1 MTRPTVF
8 RVLSG
13 VIGVMVLSGVRTG
26 WGQSPQPGPS
36 DPGNSSRLTTVLQ
49 APSSPDQPQGG
60 DEKYVVDCAKTHLPF
75 RIEEVD
81 ATGILRLERRWGK
94 LFTHPGFKLTHEIDF
109 LPNWY
114 LGLAF
119 DDSEAGIPAVSVVKV
134 KVIECG
140 TLCPPRVKVG
150 MTAAKQLKAGQLL
163 ILCLNLTTA
172 DEIQELPEIVSLE
185 DPHELW
191 SETIMVERLKRSED
205 NLRNLADALVAYREH
220 FGHYPP
226 AVVWGPDGKPWH
238 SWRVL
243 ILPFLK
249 RKHVS
254 GYARDTERCRWD
266 QGVNKVYLEYRFDE
280 PWDGPH
286 NSRLLEQMPEV
297 YSDPI
302 HGANRE
308 FFAHYAVPVGDT
320 MQFRAQGVQM
330 ADRHDRSFLNPILR
344 IASRLSLTYHR
355 PVQYG
360 VYYNSQ
366 YYNSDDDLILE
377 NLLLI
382 PVTPERKIPW
392 MKPEDLDLEL
402 NFPRVKPGRP
412 IPTPYVWNKRRAAL
426 AIFACRNKPL
436 IPVHK
441 YFCSV
446 VSRDGSPDPVPS
458 DDRGLAFLNSASLS
472 IRDTG
477 ALNDSLGWGM
487 GSGIPGSGGLGVA
500 PRRDVG
506 KLGQDSRG
514 GGGAGGAMP
523 GMGTMPG
530 LPQRNHNSTLGKFG
544 MGGGMGTMPGAGQD
558 IGQLMKMS
566 SPMAPRHLAQVFGSW
581 GWCRDPVIRITR
593 NEAGTRAVLE

>member
-8 RVLSG
+8 HVLSG

-49 APSSPDQPQGG
+49 APSSPDQPQGC

-191 SETIMVERLKRSED
+191 AETIMVERLERSED

-266 QGVNKVYLEYRFDE
+266 QSVNKVYLEYRFDE

-286 NSRLLEQMPEV
+286 NSRLLGQMPEV

-308 FFAHYAVPVGDT
+308 FFAHFAVPVGDT

-330 ADRHDRSFLNPILR
+330 ADRDDRSFLNPILR
-344 IASRLSLTYHR
+344 IASRLSLIYHR

-360 VYYNSQ
+360 VYYNSR

-441 YFCSV
+441 YIFSV
-446 VSRDGSPDPVPS
+446 VNRDGSPDPVPS

-472 IRDTG
+472 KGDSG

-487 GSGIPGSGGLGVA
+487 GVGIPGSGGLGVA

-523 GMGTMPG
+523 
-530 LPQRNHNSTLGKFG
+530 
-544 MGGGMGTMPGAGQD
+544 GMGTMPGAGQD

>member
-1 MTRPTVF
+1 
-8 RVLSG
+8 
-13 VIGVMVLSGVRTG
+13 
-26 WGQSPQPGPS
+26 
-36 DPGNSSRLTTVLQ
+36 
-49 APSSPDQPQGG
+49 
-60 DEKYVVDCAKTHLPF
+60 LPF

-191 SETIMVERLKRSED
+191 AETIMVERLERSED

-266 QGVNKVYLEYRFDE
+266 QSVNKVYLEYRFDE

-286 NSRLLEQMPEV
+286 NSRLLGQMPEV

-308 FFAHYAVPVGDT
+308 FFAHFAVPVGDT

-330 ADRHDRSFLNPILR
+330 ADRDDRSFLNPILR
-344 IASRLSLTYHR
+344 IASRLSLIYHR

-360 VYYNSQ
+360 VYYNSR

-441 YFCSV
+441 YIFSV
-446 VSRDGSPDPVPS
+446 VNRDGSPDPVPS

-472 IRDTG
+472 KGDSG

-487 GSGIPGSGGLGVA
+487 GVGIPGSGGLGVA

-523 GMGTMPG
+523 
-530 LPQRNHNSTLGKFG
+530 
-544 MGGGMGTMPGAGQD
+544 GMGTMPGAGQD